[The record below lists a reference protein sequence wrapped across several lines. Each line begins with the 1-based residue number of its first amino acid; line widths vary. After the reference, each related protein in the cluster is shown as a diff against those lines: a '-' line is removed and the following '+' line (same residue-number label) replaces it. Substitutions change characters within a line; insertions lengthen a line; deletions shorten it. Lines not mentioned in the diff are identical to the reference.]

1 MKVAAVDFKKCA
13 GAHCSK
19 CLAAKGCDRRV
30 IKKFDWDEPA
40 VIDASLCDGCGV
52 CPKNCEHSAIKMID
66 I

>member
-19 CLAAKGCDRRV
+19 CLAANGCDRRV

-40 VIDASLCDGCGV
+40 VIDVSLCNACGD
-52 CPKNCEHSAIKMID
+52 CLKSCEHSAITIID
-66 I
+66 A